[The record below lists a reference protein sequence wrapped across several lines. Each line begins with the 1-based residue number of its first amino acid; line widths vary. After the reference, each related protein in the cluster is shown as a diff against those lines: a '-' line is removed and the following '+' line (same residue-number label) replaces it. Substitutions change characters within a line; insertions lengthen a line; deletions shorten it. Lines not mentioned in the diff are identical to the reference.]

1 MIERKLLSLDLEDEE
16 MRKRISKRLVL
27 IRKNVLKISQSQLG
41 DILGMSLDRV
51 IDFENSKRVTD
62 QLIIYKYLLVLM
74 TMGIDI
80 RCLFLD
86 QFSIDEILSP
96 SPEEDKYINNEII

>member
-16 MRKRISKRLVL
+16 MRTRISERLVL
-27 IRKNVLKISQSQLG
+27 IRKNVLKISQTQLG
-41 DILGMSLDRV
+41 GILGMSLDRV

-86 QFSIDEILSP
+86 QFSIDEIQSP
-96 SPEEDKYINNEII
+96 SPTAEKYINNEII

>member
-27 IRKNVLKISQSQLG
+27 IRKNVLKISQTQLG

>member
-27 IRKNVLKISQSQLG
+27 IRKNVLKISQTQLG
-41 DILGMSLDRV
+41 GILGMSLDRV

-86 QFSIDEILSP
+86 QFSIDEIQSP